1 MTESSTNTPA
11 SSNGTTSEKPLNS
24 VSEKL
29 GHLDQ
34 GKLTSLLRKTLMNEP
49 SEQASTA
56 PAEAAKAEEKPVE
69 QTSEETE
76 SNDTA
81 TEEKNDLSQEQVKEP
96 TSDDDNSTEKSEES
110 EPEEVADDEQG
121 LPKGIKKR
129 IDKLVAKRKEIEEQ
143 LKAKEEEIE
152 SLKSAKPAV
161 ADAPIAPLPTNPYL
175 HLDDQT
181 AVESEIQ
188 QARRV
193 RRWCEENPD
202 GATVTG
208 PDGKEV
214 DYSSEQIRAIKL
226 NAIDALEEHL
236 PRQLNYVQN
245 KSKLDP
251 IAESE
256 YTWWKNKASREYQ
269 AAQNMLKNFP
279 ELRRFPDYKIVIGDY
294 IRGSMERENNYSKQ
308 KQATSGK
315 AVVKKAPT
323 QPSKPTAAPV
333 QMSKQQIST
342 QAADQKFRKTGSQES
357 LKELILNRFV

>member
-1 MTESSTNTPA
+1 MTDSSTNTPTQ
-11 SSNGTTSEKPLNS
+11 SNGNVSEKPLNP

-34 GKLTSLLRKTLMNEP
+34 EKLTSLLKKSLMNEP
-49 SEQASTA
+49 SEQATTK
-56 PAEAAKAEEKPVE
+56 PAEAPKAEEQQVE
-69 QTSEETE
+69 KTSEETV
-76 SNDTA
+76 SDDTA
-81 TEEKNDLSQEQVKEP
+81 TEETNDLSQEQAKEAA
-96 TSDDDNSTEKSEES
+96 SENEDSEEKSEES
-110 EPEEVADDEQG
+110 EPEEVTEDDQG
-121 LPKGIKKR
+121 LPKGVKKR

-143 LKAKEEEIE
+143 LKAKEAEIE
-152 SLKSAKPAV
+152 SLKAAKPEV
-161 ADAPIAPLPTNPYL
+161 ADAPVAPLPTNPYL
-175 HLDDQT
+175 HLDNQS

-202 GATVTG
+202 GATVAG

-214 DYSSEQIRAIKL
+214 DYSAEQIRAIKL

-256 YTWWKNKASREYQ
+256 YSWWKNKASREYQ
-269 AAQNMLKNFP
+269 QAQNMLKNFP

-294 IRGSMERENNYSKQ
+294 IRGSMERENNYAKQ
-308 KQATSGK
+308 KQATTGK
-315 AVVKKAPT
+315 TVVKKAPS
-323 QPSKPTAAPV
+323 QPIKPSAAPV
-333 QMSKQQIST
+333 QMSKQEIKT
-342 QAADQKFRKTGSQES
+342 QVAEQKFRKTGSQEA
-357 LKELILNRFV
+357 LKELVLSRFV